1 MTDWSLKNAAL
12 RLSPGALR
20 GREVTPRKTFLAA
33 GVLLCDGPRP
43 HILDHHRIPL
53 TSAKP
58 SAIACELTVCSGLA
72 DDCSRCQ
79 EIDAALTANPDR
91 PLRVYRRGALALKVR
106 SIREGARLTVKIAGN
121 GTPIFTLDYPCKGA
135 AAPLARSKPDFD
147 LRCQVSKNS
156 LRAEGATV
164 TVAARAQGSGSR
176 LGAAPRSE
184 FALQR

>member
-1 MTDWSLKNAAL
+1 MPAL
-12 RLSPGALR
+12 YLSDRHGR
-20 GREVTPRKTFLAA
+20 GRCLAA
-33 GVLLCDGPRP
+33 RT
-43 HILDHHRIPL
+43 IPL
-53 TSAKP
+53 TVRDRLRAD
-58 SAIACELTVCSGLA
+58 GLLGLG
-72 DDCSRCQ
+72 DDCCRCQ
-79 EIDAALTANPDR
+79 EIDAAVTANAPVLAMCRQLLATGVDPDR

-135 AAPLARSKPDFD
+135 AAPPARSKPDFD

>member
-1 MTDWSLKNAAL
+1 MVRQRVAWLRSLGEKRRVDAQRRQSVFGDVRVRAL
-12 RLSPGALR
+12 WGL
-20 GREVTPRKTFLAA
+20 TFSN
-33 GVLLCDGPRP
+33 GPRP

-121 GTPIFTLDYPCKGA
+121 GTPIFTLDDP
-135 AAPLARSKPDFD
+135 
-147 LRCQVSKNS
+147 
-156 LRAEGATV
+156 
-164 TVAARAQGSGSR
+164 
-176 LGAAPRSE
+176 
-184 FALQR
+184 

>member
-1 MTDWSLKNAAL
+1 MISRKAA
-12 RLSPGALR
+12 RPAPAVT
-20 GREVTPRKTFLAA
+20 GREPQVID
-33 GVLLCDGPRP
+33 LLGGK
-43 HILDHHRIPL
+43 I
-53 TSAKP
+53 KP
-58 SAIACELTVCSGLA
+58 ARNIEPKQEHVIAELVG
-72 DDCSRCQ
+72 DDCCRCQ
-79 EIDAALTANPDR
+79 EIDAAVTANAPVLAMCRQLLATGVDPDR

-135 AAPLARSKPDFD
+135 AAPPARSK
-147 LRCQVSKNS
+147 LVRRQVSKNS

>member
-1 MTDWSLKNAAL
+1 VVT
-12 RLSPGALR
+12 
-20 GREVTPRKTFLAA
+20 GREPQVID
-33 GVLLCDGPRP
+33 LLGGKINPARN
-43 HILDHHRIPL
+43 IPP
-53 TSAKP
+53 KREHV
-58 SAIACELTVCSGLA
+58 IAELVG
-72 DDCSRCQ
+72 DDCCRCQ
-79 EIDAALTANPDR
+79 EIDAAVTANAPVLAMCRQLLATGVDPDR

-121 GTPIFTLDYPCKGA
+121 GTPIFTLDDPCKGA
-135 AAPLARSKPDFD
+135 AAPPARSKPDFD